1 VLLSVSLWT
10 IGRPPSEDSLDVR
23 GRIRTPTRTC
33 EVLVVLVVAVV
44 MAGYQ
49 LLLLYWRCYYRLLP
63 YLPLLWCLL
72 LSKITANFL
81 PTTETSGL
89 LSE

>member
-1 VLLSVSLWT
+1 MLLSVSLWT

-33 EVLVVLVVAVV
+33 EVVVLAVV
-44 MAGYQ
+44 MITGFVNTDYY
-49 LLLLYWRCYYRLLP
+49 LLAIIAIVGVC
-63 YLPLLWCLL
+63 CF
-72 LSKITANFL
+72 KITANFL
-81 PTTETSGL
+81 PTTTSSGL

>member
-1 VLLSVSLWT
+1 
-10 IGRPPSEDSLDVR
+10 
-23 GRIRTPTRTC
+23 
-33 EVLVVLVVAVV
+33 VV
-44 MAGYQ
+44 
-49 LLLLYWRCYYRLLP
+49 
-63 YLPLLWCLL
+63 LWCLL